1 MWPGSSLE
9 TRRERSSFT
18 TNHLRQ
24 RVSRGHC
31 WYGYTCRRSQPRERC
46 GGAHIRGDH
55 QVPGALRARAARLNV
70 GACSVVSDHVVS
82 ACDEP
87 SGWVHEAHST
97 QASTSTSRFAHTRL
111 GEKWESFCPRCAG
124 WVYQELLAPRQQLR
138 LPRRNRQSC
147 AASSQRPACSTVRR
161 YVPYYI
167 AYGYS
172 IALFSICS
180 ILRPAYGT
188 RGVARHR
195 APAAASLH
203 TTYRLARC
211 R

>member
-124 WVYQELLAPRQQLR
+124 WVSRCLLGALGGTSSRAAKLRVCGTGCGVSPGGHPELLH
-138 LPRRNRQSC
+138 
-147 AASSQRPACSTVRR
+147 
-161 YVPYYI
+161 Y
-167 AYGYS
+167 
-172 IALFSICS
+172 
-180 ILRPAYGT
+180 
-188 RGVARHR
+188 
-195 APAAASLH
+195 
-203 TTYRLARC
+203 
-211 R
+211 